1 MIRKL
6 LLNSQII
13 WMVFIN
19 VEEYNLNKKRKILIV
34 FDNIIAVMFDNKKLN
49 YW

>member
-1 MIRKL
+1 MDGIY
-6 LLNSQII
+6 
-13 WMVFIN
+13 N

-34 FDNIIAVMFDNKKLN
+34 FDNITAVMLDNKKLN

>member
-1 MIRKL
+1 MILKL

-19 VEEYNLNKKRKILIV
+19 VEKYNLNKKRKILIV